1 MTKNFHGNGTG
12 TNYQRQQTLVPK
24 KKVVSLRR
32 LDRKNEILSPM
43 LYDLYST
50 VSLHPHYKGI
60 KRMIG
65 EWLPKKQEMFE
76 DGVGNIIIK
85 VGEKRETMFSCH
97 IDMVFSKRHFDG
109 EEPPKK
115 LDIFASI
122 DQKGDKSR
130 MVWGGVVTEI
140 KPEGGCVYQPTQL
153 GADDNSGVY
162 ILLKLIK
169 QGTPGLYIFHVGE
182 ECGGIGSMDIVRRSP
197 KLVKGIKR
205 AIAFDRMG
213 YFDIINNQRGGIC
226 CSPGFVK
233 SLATQLND
241 LIVTPHQF
249 KDQFSSAVG
258 SFTDTAN
265 YIHLIPE
272 CTNISVGY
280 FNQHSENEHQDC
292 WWLEEILMPAALKI
306 DYDALTTDRV
316 PVKKNLWAGHD
327 EYDGR
332 WSDGIYTA
340 YGANAP
346 VQTKYVPFNRITYN
360 TPREKLPPWQL
371 SRGIIK
377 SASDPGMRRLLEK
390 WQEEVNVYVQ
400 RSDILIM
407 LRRMTTLE
415 IENEAYKN
423 LKADKEP
430 EKKVISGGEAGVATQ
445 PWDYHVGMYRKE
457 MGRQISDKGEQEL
470 DDEQKK
476 LPAPVSEQEFGN
488 TPEKIV
494 KLMAKLNQL
503 LTGTFKVFTSHT
515 NEYSWAAATNADI
528 LEWAYKDITK
538 FEKHTIKEFTDMLME
553 MTVIH
558 TTLIETTYKRD
569 CDLDAKLLSTVTRNL
584 AFLQKEWFFLGFD
597 NYAAIQVS
605 FAQFKSEIEEE
616 EAREATKI

>member
-1 MTKNFHGNGTG
+1 MTKNFHGHGQGTQ
-12 TNYQRQQTLVPK
+12 YRSQQRAIVPK

-32 LDRKNEILSPM
+32 LDRKNDILSPM

-65 EWLPKKQEMFE
+65 RWLPKTQSLYE
-76 DGVGNIIIK
+76 DGAGNIIIK
-85 VGEKRETMFSCH
+85 VGDSRETMFSCH

-115 LDIFASI
+115 LDMFASI
-122 DQKGDKSR
+122 DQNGDKAS
-130 MVWGGVVTEI
+130 MVWGGVVLEE
-140 KPEGGCVYQPTQL
+140 KPDGGCTYQPTQL
-153 GADDNSGVY
+153 GADDNSGIY
-162 ILLKLIK
+162 IMLKLIK
-169 QGTPGLYIFHVGE
+169 QGTPGLYVFHVGE
-182 ECGGIGSMDIVRRSP
+182 ECGGIGSLDIVRRSP

-205 AIAFDRMG
+205 AIAFDRMD
-213 YFDIINNQRGGIC
+213 YFDIINSQRGGVC

-241 LIVTPHQF
+241 LIVTPNKLKHQF
-249 KDQFSSAVG
+249 TSAFG

-292 WWLEEILMPAALKI
+292 WWLEEILMPAAMKI

-316 PVKKNLWAGHD
+316 PLKKSLWQGGD
-327 EYDGR
+327 GYDDR
-332 WSDGIYTA
+332 WSDGV
-340 YGANAP
+340 YGSQAP
-346 VQTKYVPFNRITYN
+346 VVKKYVPFNLITYN
-360 TPREKLPPWQL
+360 TPPERLPPWSL
-371 SRGIIK
+371 SRGIINT
-377 SASDPGMRRLLEK
+377 ASDPGMRRLLEK
-390 WQEEVNVYVQ
+390 WQDQVNVYTQ

-407 LRRMTTLE
+407 LRRLRGLE

-423 LKADKEP
+423 LKAGKEP
-430 EKKVISGGEAGVATQ
+430 EKKAESGGDTG
-445 PWDYHVGMYRKE
+445 KE
-457 MGRQISDKGEQEL
+457 GEQKLDTGQGEL
-470 DDEQKK
+470 SEVVGYDTKQK
-476 LPAPVSEQEFGN
+476 FDN
-488 TPEKIV
+488 TPEKSL
-494 KLMAKLNQL
+494 KLMANLNKL

-528 LEWAYKDITK
+528 LEWAYKDLTK
-538 FEKHTIKEFTDMLME
+538 FKKDTLKEFTDMLME

-558 TTLIETTYKRD
+558 TTLIETSAAKD
-569 CDLDAKLLSTVTRNL
+569 CDIDSKLMATVVRNL

-597 NYAAIQVS
+597 NYASIQVA
-605 FAQFKSEIEEE
+605 FAQFKAELDEEE
-616 EAREATKI
+616 TREATKI